1 MGGFTM
7 MGGMGM
13 NPMMMGGMGM
23 MPGLMPLMI
32 MQQMMQMMQMLMMM
46 MGGQQGGMP
55 GGGMG
60 GGFPG
65 GGCGCG
71 GVGPAM
77 GNGYGFPGA
86 GGGGAP
92 PYMPY
97 GGGCCPGAGG
107 YGGVGGCG
115 PTGPLPFNPSG
126 NRLADLAGSW
136 GNRHFKPGQTH
147 RCADFVST
155 MIAQSGNAPPG
166 FRHQVSCNELQ
177 RYGRPVDQQNLQP
190 GDVVFFG
197 NTYRP
202 GRYTHTGIYLG
213 NGRFAH
219 RPTANKPVQIAN
231 LNSPYWSG
239 HFTGGRRL
247 NG

>member
-46 MGGQQGGMP
+46 MGQQQGGMP
-55 GGGMG
+55 GGGFG
-60 GGFPG
+60 GGMPG

-86 GGGGAP
+86 GGGGYAP

-97 GGGCCPGAGG
+97 GGGYPGGGGGDWGAGG
-107 YGGVGGCG
+107 V
-115 PTGPLPFNPSG
+115 TGPQPWNPMSG
-126 NRLADLAGSW
+126 NRLADMAASMNG
-136 GNRHFKPGQTH
+136 RHFKPGQTK

-155 MIAQSGNAPPG
+155 MLTQSGTAPPG
-166 FRHQVSCNELQ
+166 FRHQVSAAGLAN
-177 RYGRPVDQQNLQP
+177 YGRPVDGQNLRP

-202 GRYTHTGIYLG
+202 GRYTHVGIYLG

-219 RPTANKPVQIAN
+219 RPTANKPVKIDN
-231 LNSPYWSG
+231 LNSPYWQS
-239 HFTGGRRL
+239 HFTGGRRMQ
-247 NG
+247 G

>member
-23 MPGLMPLMI
+23 MGGLMPLMI

-46 MGGQQGGMP
+46 MGQQQGG
-55 GGGMG
+55 GMGG

-65 GGCGCG
+65 GGCGCDQG
-71 GVGPAM
+71 IGPMM

-86 GGGGAP
+86 GGGGGGGFA
-92 PYMPY
+92 PY
-97 GGGCCPGAGG
+97 GGYPGAGG
-107 YGGVGGCG
+107 GGYQDWGNGGV
-115 PTGPLPFNPSG
+115 TGPQPWNPMSG
-126 NRLADLAGSW
+126 NRLADMAAGMN
-136 GNRHFKPGQTH
+136 GVHFKPGQTK

-155 MIAQSGNAPPG
+155 MLERSGTAPPG
-166 FRHQVSCNELQ
+166 FRHQESAAGLAN
-177 RYGRPVDQQNLQP
+177 YGRPVDRQNMKP

-202 GRYTHTGIYLG
+202 GRYTHVGIYLG

-219 RPTANKPVQIAN
+219 RPTANKPVKIDN
-231 LNSPYWSG
+231 LNSPYWQS
-239 HFTGGRRL
+239 HFTGGRRMQ
-247 NG
+247 G